1 MMSDVDADI
10 IVYHPYQ
17 CFAILAN
24 LWDGV
29 GDYLMDGWGD
39 MAAGRSNH
47 TYYHPTPLKGRI
59 LDQSIATGHRVCIGG
74 FSQLFAELNQLNWK
88 RELYF
93 APLVTQN
100 G

>member
-1 MMSDVDADI
+1 MMSDVDADV

-17 CFAILAN
+17 SFAILAN

-59 LDQSIATGHRVCIGG
+59 LDQSIATGHRFVLVV
-74 FSQLFAELNQLNWK
+74 FLNYLQNWINWIEK
-88 RELYF
+88 ENYIL
-93 APLVTQN
+93 LH
-100 G
+100 